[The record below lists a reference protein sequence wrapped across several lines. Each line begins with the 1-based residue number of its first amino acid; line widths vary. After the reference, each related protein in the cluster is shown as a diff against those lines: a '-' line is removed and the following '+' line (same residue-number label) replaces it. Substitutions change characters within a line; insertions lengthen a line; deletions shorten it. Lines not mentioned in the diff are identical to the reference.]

1 MKGRNWVVAWVA
13 GLALLLVFGGIDAT
27 QAKPKAVSTAELT
40 PTADQAEAATW
51 VMRYLTRLHYA
62 SKPLDDAM
70 SQEILRRYIEALD
83 SEKLFFLASDVAEF
97 ERRYATTLDDAI
109 SREKLD
115 PPFEMFKVYL
125 QRLAE
130 RTEHARG
137 LLKEGFD
144 FDVDESYHY
153 DRKDASFA
161 ADRAELD
168 EHWRQRV
175 KNDWLRL
182 KLAKRE
188 NAKIAETLDKRYV
201 DFLARVQQLDR
212 QDVFQTFLN
221 AYATA
226 IEPHTNYLSPRASEN
241 FAISM
246 RLSLEGIGA
255 VLQREGEHVVVR
267 SIVKGGPAS
276 RDGRIKI
283 GDRILAVGQDKDAT
297 LTDVVGWRLEDVV
310 DRIRGRKDTK
320 VKLEVLP
327 AEVGIGGA
335 TMLVELVRDKVKLEE
350 QAASQRIIE
359 TEGNDPRRIGVIELP
374 AFYLDFAGRANGE
387 PDYRSSTRDVRNLL
401 QELKQAN
408 VDGVLIDLRNNGGGS
423 LTEATEL
430 TGLFI
435 DKGPV
440 VQVRDGR
447 GRVMVEAD
455 TAAGV
460 AYSGP
465 LAVLVNRAS
474 ASASEIFA
482 AAIQDYGRGVVIG
495 ETTFGK
501 GTVQQLVDLDYIAN
515 SDKPRLG
522 QLKMTMAQFFRIDGA
537 STQHRGVVPDVRF
550 PVTMDASEYG
560 ESTFDNAL
568 PWKQIAATRF
578 AQVGDL
584 GRLVPVLES
593 RHNARVSED
602 QEFGFLRD
610 DIAEFQRVRERKSV
624 SLNYKAREAERKADE
639 ARIAERARLRGEGE
653 DKVAAALDDGLNAS
667 ERGVAVAAEEE
678 DAAEKKPDV
687 LLTESVRIL
696 ADAVALLHADPQL
709 AAVQGRTTSRP
720 TNTIPGS

>member
-144 FDVDESYHY
+144 FEVDESYYY

-359 TEGNDPRRIGVIELP
+359 TEGDDPRRIGVIELP

-387 PDYRSSTRDVRNLL
+387 PDYRSSTRDVKKLL
-401 QELKQAN
+401 QELKEAK

-455 TAAGV
+455 TVAGV
-460 AYSGP
+460 SYSGP

-537 STQHRGVVPDVRF
+537 STQHRGVVPDVHF

-568 PWKQIAATRF
+568 PWKQIAAARF
-578 AQVGDL
+578 AQVGYL

-593 RHNARVSED
+593 RHHARVSED

-610 DIAEFQRVRERKSV
+610 DIAEFQRVRDRKSI

-639 ARIAERARLRGEGE
+639 ARIAERARLRGESE
-653 DKVAAALDDGLNAS
+653 DQVAAALDDGLNAS

-687 LLTESVRIL
+687 LLSESARIL
-696 ADAVALLHADPQL
+696 ADAVGLLHADPQL
-709 AAVQGRTTSRP
+709 AAIDATRPSRP
-720 TNTIPGS
+720 ARTVPGS